1 MDTSVQPA
9 TIIGGPVSPYVRK
22 VLAVCELKGVPYR
35 LDPIV
40 PFFGDDKFS
49 ELSPL
54 RRIPVFI
61 DDQVSLCDSTV
72 ICEYLEER
80 YPDHRPCCRPARWSG
95 PARAGWRSSPT
106 HALAVWRSGRYS
118 ITRWSCPSCSAKS
131 ARPIGSPRA
140 VAEDLPPV
148 MDYLESLAPAEGF
161 LFGEPGIADISVAAF
176 ACNLRWARSTPDAAR
191 WAKACAWFE
200 RTHALP
206 AVAKVTRYG
215 ETLMRTPPAEQR
227 KALAGLGIALTETT
241 LATTKPRRGPMTST

>member
-80 YPDHRPCCRPARWSG
+80 YPSLAVLPSGAVERARARWVEEFADTRLGSV
-95 PARAGWRSSPT
+95 AIWKIFY
-106 HALAVWRSGRYS
+106 HAVVLPFVFGKERETDRIA
-118 ITRWSCPSCSAKS
+118 
-131 ARPIGSPRA
+131 RA

-215 ETLMRTPPAEQR
+215 DTLMRTPPAEQR